1 LGQTL
6 PVQPRIAPE
15 DPQWW
20 LDDVEAAYAWL
31 RTEDPVHRW
40 SDGHW
45 VVAAYDDIREVSRDP
60 ARFSSA
66 KGVLVNDPK
75 RVPNSPAAMA
85 PSILELDPPEH
96 PRYRKIVSRAFT
108 PKAVTR
114 LEPRIRELTRQV
126 FDAAPVG
133 ENLDFVDH
141 IAAPLPLLVIAELL
155 GMQDADQTQFRAWSD
170 ECIKA
175 ADGGRADM
183 EILGKFVQFM
193 AEGIA
198 DHRANPREDI
208 LQLIVDAEVDGER
221 LSDGELIVFCM
232 SLLVAGNETTRN
244 LVSGGT
250 IALAEHPDQ
259 RAWLADAPGERG
271 AHAVEEMLR
280 WVTPIKAFAR
290 TATADTELAGQAIAA
305 GDYVVLL
312 YASGNRDAS
321 AFGPTADRFD
331 VTRPPDPAHVAFGF
345 GGHLCLGAG
354 LARIEARIVFEELLT
369 RFPEYELT
377 GEPAYLQSTLINGVE
392 RLPAVLTAAAA
403 EAEQA

>member
-1 LGQTL
+1 M
-6 PVQPRIAPE
+6 PPRIAPE

-20 LDDVEAAYAWL
+20 LDDVETAYAWL
-31 RTEDPVHRW
+31 RAEDPVHRW
-40 SDGHW
+40 RDGHW
-45 VVAAYDDIREVSRDP
+45 VVATYDDIREISRDP

-66 KGVLVNDPK
+66 QGVLVNDPK
-75 RVPNSPAAMA
+75 REPDPPVAMA

-126 FDAAPVG
+126 FDAVPVG
-133 ENLDFVDH
+133 EKVDFVDS
-141 IAAPLPLLVIAELL
+141 IAVPLPLLVIAELL
-155 GMQDADQTQFRAWSD
+155 GMQDVAQAQFRAWSD
-170 ECIKA
+170 ETIKA
-175 ADGGRADM
+175 ADAGRADM
-183 EILGKFVQFM
+183 EVLGQFVHFL
-193 AEGIA
+193 AEEIA
-198 DHRANPREDI
+198 DHRDRPRDDI

-250 IALAEHPDQ
+250 VALAKHPDQ
-259 RAWLADAPGERG
+259 RAWFADAPAARG

-280 WVTPIKAFAR
+280 WVTPVKAFAR
-290 TATADTELAGQAIAA
+290 TATEDTCLAGRAIAA

-312 YASGNRDAS
+312 YASGNRDVS

-331 VTRPPDPAHVAFGF
+331 ITRPPDPAHIAFGF

-354 LARIEARIVFEELLT
+354 LARLETRIVFEELLT

-377 GEPAYLQSTLINGVE
+377 GEPVPMQSTLMNGVE
-392 RLPAVLTAAAA
+392 HLPAVLTQTHAN
-403 EAEQA
+403 EERR

>member
-1 LGQTL
+1 M
-6 PVQPRIAPE
+6 PPSIAPE

-20 LDDVEAAYAWL
+20 LDDVETAYAWL
-31 RTEDPVHRW
+31 RAEDPVHRW
-40 SDGHW
+40 RDGHW

-75 RVPNSPAAMA
+75 RVPDPPVAMA

-126 FDAAPVG
+126 FDAAPVDQD
-133 ENLDFVDH
+133 LDFVDH

-155 GMQDADQTQFRAWSD
+155 GMQDVSQAQFRAWSD
-170 ECIKA
+170 ETIKA
-175 ADGGRADM
+175 ADAGRADM
-183 EILGKFVQFM
+183 EILGKFVRFM
-193 AEGIA
+193 AAGLH
-198 DHRANPREDI
+198 DHRVNPRPDI

-250 IALAEHPDQ
+250 VALAEHPDQ
-259 RAWLADAPGERG
+259 RAWFADAPAERG

-280 WVTPIKAFAR
+280 WVTPVKAFAR
-290 TATADTELAGQAIAA
+290 TATADTELAGRAIAA
-305 GDYVVLL
+305 GDYVVML
-312 YASGNRDAS
+312 YASGNRDTS
-321 AFGPTADRFD
+321 VFGPTADRFD
-331 VTRPPDPAHVAFGF
+331 INRAPDPAHVAFGF
-345 GGHLCLGAG
+345 GEHLCLGAG
-354 LARIEARIVFEELLT
+354 LARLEARIVFEELLT
-369 RFPEYELT
+369 RFPAYVLT
-377 GEPAYLQSTLINGVE
+377 GAPVRLQSALINGFE
-392 RLPAVLTAAAA
+392 RLPAVLTGGATRA
-403 EAEQA
+403 ERA

>member
-1 LGQTL
+1 MPPT
-6 PVQPRIAPE
+6 IAPE
-15 DPQWW
+15 DPNWW

-31 RTEDPVHRW
+31 RAEDPVHRW

-45 VVAAYDDIREVSRDP
+45 VVATYDEIREISRDP

-66 KGVLVNDPK
+66 TGVLVNDAK
-75 RVPNSPAAMA
+75 RLPNARPAMA

-126 FDAAPVG
+126 FDAAPTD
-133 ENLDFVDH
+133 EDLDFVDH

-155 GMQDADQTQFRAWSD
+155 GMQDVSQAQFRAWSD

-175 ADGGRADM
+175 ADGLRADM
-183 EILGKFVQFM
+183 EVLGKFVGFM

-198 DHRANPREDI
+198 DHRTRPRDDI

-250 IALAEHPDQ
+250 VALAEHPDQ
-259 RAWLADAPGERG
+259 RAWFADAPAERA

-290 TATADTELAGQAIAA
+290 TATGDTELAGRAIAA
-305 GDYVVLL
+305 GDYLVLL

-331 VTRPPDPAHVAFGF
+331 ITRRPDPAHVAFGF

-354 LARIEARIVFEELLT
+354 LARLEARIVFEELLT
-369 RFPEYELT
+369 RSPRYELT
-377 GEPAYLQSTLINGVE
+377 GEPVRLQSTLINGVE
-392 RLPAVLTAAAA
+392 RLPAVLTTNH
-403 EAEQA
+403 EMRSERSG

>member
-1 LGQTL
+1 MRPT
-6 PVQPRIAPE
+6 IAPE

-20 LDDVEAAYAWL
+20 LDDVEAAYGWL
-31 RTEDPVHRW
+31 RAEDPVHRW
-40 SDGHW
+40 RDGHW
-45 VVAAYDDIREVSRDP
+45 VVAAYDEIREVSRDP

-66 KGVLVNDPK
+66 QGVLVNDPK
-75 RVPNSPAAMA
+75 REPDPPVAMA

-126 FDAAPVG
+126 FDDAPIG
-133 ENLDFVDH
+133 EELDFVEH

-155 GMQDADQTQFRAWSD
+155 GMQDVSEAQFRTWSD
-170 ECIKA
+170 ETIKA
-175 ADGGRADM
+175 ADGRRADM
-183 EILGKFVQFM
+183 EVIGKFVQFM
-193 AEGIA
+193 AKGIV
-198 DHRANPREDI
+198 DHRANPRDDI

-250 IALAEHPDQ
+250 VALAEDPDQ
-259 RAWLADAPGERG
+259 RAWFAEAPATRS

-280 WVTPIKAFAR
+280 WVTPVKAFAR
-290 TATADTELAGQAIAA
+290 TATGDTELAGRAIAA
-305 GDYVVLL
+305 GDYLVLL
-312 YASGNRDAS
+312 YASGNRDAE
-321 AFGPTADRFD
+321 AFGSTADRFD
-331 VTRPPDPAHVAFGF
+331 ITRRPDPAHVAFGF

-354 LARIEARIVFEELLT
+354 LARLEARIVFEELLT

-377 GEPAYLQSTLINGVE
+377 GEPVRLLSTLMNGVE
-392 RLPAVLTAAAA
+392 LLPAVLQPSVPMRSERNA
-403 EAEQA
+403 